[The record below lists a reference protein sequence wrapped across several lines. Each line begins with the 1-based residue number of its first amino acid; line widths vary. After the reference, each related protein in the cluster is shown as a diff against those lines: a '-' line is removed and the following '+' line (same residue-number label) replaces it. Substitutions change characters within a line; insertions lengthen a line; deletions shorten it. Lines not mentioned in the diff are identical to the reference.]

1 MRAYQI
7 SRRGSGG
14 VLLLRLENL
23 GAALLLAVLPI
34 IMAIIYPQ
42 GQVSQTVILVTYIY
56 SLMATFLGSMLFK
69 SIIKYPGVEATAYI
83 LPSFTISFSCLLLF
97 LILSRVHY
105 SRSLLF
111 ISFIVVIVW
120 YAIVHAAD
128 RHRRV
133 LTIGIVPGSDL
144 RSLLEVR
151 GVRWK
156 SLSDPAEIASVDAVA
171 ADLRIDVPTDWDRAL
186 ADCALAGVPVYHSK
200 HLAESLTGKVQLEHL
215 SENNFGTLTPIS
227 AFMNF
232 KHGVDWVVAALV
244 GILFAPFLILVAI
257 VIRFDSPGPSIFRQT
272 RIGYRGKPFTV
283 YKFRTMSAT
292 PTGQGVL
299 DAAKTQNGDKRI
311 TKIGAFLRRSRIDE
325 LPQIFNILKG
335 EMSWIGPRPEAQ
347 VLSQWYES
355 EIPFYRYRHIVR
367 PGLTGWAQ
375 VHQGHVAE
383 VEDVKT
389 KLYYD
394 FYYIKTY
401 SPWIDLL
408 IVAKTI
414 QTILNGFGAK

>member
-1 MRAYQI
+1 MKAYQI
-7 SRRGSGG
+7 SRRTGG
-14 VLLLRLENL
+14 GMLPRVENL
-23 GAALLLAVLPI
+23 GAALVLAVLPV
-34 IMAIIYPQ
+34 IMAIVYPQ
-42 GQVSQTVILVTYIY
+42 GQVSLAVLVVTYIY
-56 SLMATFLGSMLFK
+56 SLLATFLGSMLFR
-69 SIIKYPGVEATAYI
+69 SIIRYPGVEATAYI
-83 LPSFTISFSCLLLF
+83 LPSFTISFGCLLMF

-111 ISFIVVIVW
+111 VSFIVVIAWFV
-120 YAIVHAAD
+120 IVHATD
-128 RHRRV
+128 RRRRV
-133 LTIGIVPGSDL
+133 LTIGIVPGGDS
-144 RSLLEVR
+144 RSLLNVG
-151 GVRWK
+151 GVRWAA
-156 SLSDPAEIASVDAVA
+156 LNDPTEVSGVDAVA
-171 ADLRIDVPTDWDRAL
+171 ADLRVDIPTEWDRAL
-186 ADCALAGVPVYHSK
+186 ADCALSGVPVYHTK
-200 HLAESLTGKVQLEHL
+200 HLAESLTGMVQLEHL
-215 SENNFGTLTPIS
+215 SENSFGTLAPIS
-227 AFMNF
+227 AFMTF
-232 KHGVDWVVAALV
+232 KHGVDWIAAAV
-244 GILFAPFLILVAI
+244 IGIILAPFMAFVAI

-283 YKFRTMSAT
+283 YKFRTMSAA
-292 PTGQGVL
+292 PTRQEAL
-299 DAAKTQNGDKRI
+299 DAAKTQTRDKRI
-311 TKIGAFLRRSRIDE
+311 TKVGAFLRRSRIDE

-355 EIPFYRYRHIVR
+355 QIPFYRYRHIVR

-414 QTILNGFGAK
+414 KTMLTGFGAK